1 MFCEMLMY
9 FLIKKSLKVIKN
21 KQRALDTKIVF
32 ISRLVLNFLTIKKDN
47 TIEIAKNNTKQN
59 LSTIF
64 DLIHFNL
71 GPIAIAIKNGIKNG
85 IINL

>member
-1 MFCEMLMY
+1 MKTITTDKAKE
-9 FLIKKSLKVIKN
+9 LIRETN
-21 KQRALDTKIVF
+21 GKIF
-32 ISRLVLNFLTIKKDN
+32 SSTFIKKDN